1 MNTAAAL
8 DTLAELG
15 VFEKMPRE
23 GSITAKELGAL
34 TNTEPSVI
42 GILSLTYP
50 YQTQKNKLIATPV
63 RFMRMLTGTGI
74 IVSTGIDTYAHT
86 PKSLAYLQES
96 ALDFF
101 NLWYRLSDHLPFC
114 ELSLHPTAPI

>member
-8 DTLAELG
+8 DTLAKLG
-15 VFEKMPRE
+15 VLEKMPRE

-34 TNTEPSVI
+34 TNMEPSVI
-42 GILSLTYP
+42 GILSSTSL
-50 YQTQKNKLIATPV
+50 YQIQPTKLMATPV
-63 RFMRMLTGTGI
+63 RFMRMLTGTGL
-74 IVSTGIDTYAHT
+74 IVSTGIDAYAHT

-101 NLWYRLSDHLPFC
+101 NLWCLLFYPF
-114 ELSLHPTAPI
+114 SFTANRAYLQ